1 MIETLFTSWS
11 GKGIKYTR
19 QTEKFW
25 SINQVIVAHD
35 HVHICVYVNCL
46 GFQGG
51 PVVKN
56 QPANA
61 RDVGLILGWEDH
73 LE

>member
-1 MIETLFTSWS
+1 MIETLFTSCS

-35 HVHICVYVNCL
+35 HVHICVYEHVCL
-46 GFQGG
+46 CI
-51 PVVKN
+51 
-56 QPANA
+56 
-61 RDVGLILGWEDH
+61 VGYVYALLALSTCPQTKIFI
-73 LE
+73 